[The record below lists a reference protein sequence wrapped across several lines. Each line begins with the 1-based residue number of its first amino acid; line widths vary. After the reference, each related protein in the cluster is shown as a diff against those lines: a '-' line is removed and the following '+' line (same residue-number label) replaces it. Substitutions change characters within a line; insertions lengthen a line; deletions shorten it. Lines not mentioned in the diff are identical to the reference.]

1 MKRVVIMGGN
11 EAYNDW
17 TSTGAEFNFYCDPD
31 AAEEVIRKVLC
42 AVSMFVQHAC
52 SRQENVQA
60 GSCMLVPQS
69 ACAVLLITSVF
80 FLTVTV
86 CIQHI
91 AVLSIIV
98 YCRMLHPTA
107 AAHLHALYVTQSF
120 VFHTILPFFSTVCWQ
135 DHSADMGVHAAE
147 SLAAKPCKSFG
158 AEGSSLN
165 PCSRSCVGA

>member
-42 AVSMFVQHAC
+42 AVSTFVQHAC
-52 SRQENVQA
+52 SRHVNVQA

-69 ACAVLLITSVF
+69 ACAVLLITSVIF
-80 FLTVTV
+80 FLTATV

-98 YCRMLHPTA
+98 YCRVLHLTA
-107 AAHLHALYVTQSF
+107 AAHVYALYVTQSF
-120 VFHTILPFFSTVCWQ
+120 VFHTILRSFLQFAGKTTLLTWECMQRNPLPQ
-135 DHSADMGVHAAE
+135 
-147 SLAAKPCKSFG
+147 SLARALVQK
-158 AEGSSLN
+158 
-165 PCSRSCVGA
+165 VVH